1 MASNIEFQTIDA
13 AYPVAGVDNDTQ
25 GFRDNFQI
33 IRDGLGTAQTEITA
47 LQESTAKLDED
58 NNFNGSQVASALL
71 IDTRHVTSI
80 NGAPLT
86 AGAEVNVS
94 EAHYHRYVIGGDTT
108 ITVSGWPDSSYAELI
123 LELVGQGPEQGT
135 EVRTITINTG
145 ATDFKKTNQFP
156 ANLQVDEATTDS
168 HLIKFWSYNA
178 GQTVFA
184 DYIGKFSS

>member
-33 IRDGLGTAQTEITA
+33 IRDGLGTASTEITV
-47 LQESTAKLDED
+47 LQESAAKLDED
-58 NNFNGSQVASALL
+58 NNFNGSQIASALL

-86 AGAEVNVS
+86 AGVEIDVS
-94 EAHYHRYVIGGDTT
+94 SAYYHRYVIGSDAT
-108 ITVSGWPDSSYAELI
+108 ITVSGWPDDSYAEMI
-123 LELVGQGPEQGT
+123 LELVGQGLEQDA
-135 EVRTITINTG
+135 EVRTVTVNTG
-145 ATDFKKTNQFP
+145 ATDFKKTDEFP
-156 ANLQVDEATTDS
+156 ADLQVDEATTDS
-168 HLIKFWSYNA
+168 HLIKLWSYNA
-178 GQTVFA
+178 GETVFA